1 MARDVRLI
9 RSPISVAGMVLTT
22 ISAVLFLVV
31 FLADL
36 FGLHTNPYIGIIFF
50 LLLPALFIVGLAM
63 IPIGASIERRRRAAG
78 KSPSSVQWP
87 RLDLND
93 PRQRGIAVTVF
104 VLTMT
109 NVVIVS
115 LASYRGVEYME
126 SPQFCGQV
134 CHTVMEP
141 EYVAHREGPHSRVV
155 CVECHVGSGARSFV
169 YYKLNGMRQLAHL
182 VSGNYPRPVPSPVFN
197 MRPARSTCEMCHTP
211 EKFHGDKVDIVPEY
225 ANDEKNTS
233 NSTRL
238 VMHVGGGLPE
248 FGLGAGIHWHNNPQ
262 IEIDFVATDAKR
274 QEIPYVRLKDKDGQ
288 IHEFRTPTVTDA
300 QVANG
305 ERRQMDCIDCHN
317 RPTHAFFAT
326 PERAVDAAIARG
338 AIAAELP
345 FARRQAV
352 EALKAEY
359 ADRTAAER
367 GIADRLRA
375 FYGANAGA
383 TASSQ
388 KADVDQ
394 LVTTTQFLYARSV
407 FPAMKVSWGAHADNL
422 GHTDAPG
429 CFRCHDDQHKTADG
443 RVIKQDCDLCHEIQ

>member
-1 MARDVRLI
+1 MAHDVRLI

-31 FLADL
+31 FLAEL
-36 FGLHTNPYIGIIFF
+36 FGLDTNPYIGLIFF
-50 LLLPALFIVGLAM
+50 LLLPTLFIVGLAM

-78 KSPSSVQWP
+78 KAPSSVQWP

-93 PRQRGIAVTVF
+93 PRQRGIAVSIF

-115 LASYRGVEYME
+115 LAAYRGVEYME

-155 CVECHVGSGARSFV
+155 CVECHVGSGAQSFV

-197 MRPARSTCEMCHTP
+197 MRPARSTCEMCHWS

-225 ANDEKNTS
+225 ASDEKNTN

-248 FGLGAGIHWHNNPQ
+248 FGLGAGVHWHNNSE

-300 QVANG
+300 QIASG
-305 ERRQMDCIDCHN
+305 ERRRMDCIDCHN

-345 FARRQAV
+345 FARRQAL
-352 EALKAEY
+352 EALKADY

-367 GIADRLRA
+367 GIGDRLRA
-375 FYGANAGA
+375 FYSANAGA

-388 KADVDQ
+388 KTDVDQ

-429 CFRCHDDQHKTADG
+429 CFRCHDDQHKAADG